1 MKAVGTLI
9 KLAKAEI
16 DALQLQ
22 LAEAAAAVRAAE
34 AALAATEAGFAAET
48 RAASGDPLALL
59 GYPGY
64 AARTKAAI
72 GNHQHKCAGER
83 AVEAH
88 LRDQLSAAFVQLKTL
103 ERAQSLAQERAD
115 RALAAKTT
123 AALDEL
129 ATQRFAQGR

>member
-22 LAEAAAAVRAAE
+22 LAEAGAAVRAAE
-34 AALAATEAGFAAET
+34 TALEHAEVAFADET
-48 RAASGDPLALL
+48 AAASGDPLALL
-59 GYPGY
+59 GFPGY

-72 GNHQHKCAGER
+72 ANDALKCAGER

-103 ERAQSLAQERAD
+103 ERAQALAEERAA
-115 RALAAKTT
+115 RALNAKTT

-129 ATQRFAQGR
+129 ATQRFARHS